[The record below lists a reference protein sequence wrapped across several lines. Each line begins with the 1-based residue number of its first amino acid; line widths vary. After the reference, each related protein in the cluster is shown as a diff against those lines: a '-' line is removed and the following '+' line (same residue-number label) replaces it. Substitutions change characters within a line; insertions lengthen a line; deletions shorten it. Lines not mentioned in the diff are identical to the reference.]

1 MRSFS
6 LKIKDQSNSG
16 VYQRMASG
24 QKTESSQEVVFG
36 GAEGPDAMYVKL
48 VSSDDHEFYV
58 KREYALTSGI
68 IKAMLSGPGTLVTF
82 SVLLC

>member
-1 MRSFS
+1 
-6 LKIKDQSNSG
+6 
-16 VYQRMASG
+16 MATA
-24 QKTESSQEVVFG
+24 QKSDASQEVVFG

-68 IKAMLSGPGTLVTF
+68 IKAMLSGPGLSFSTF
-82 SVLLC
+82 SMLNFCALVMINMTSY